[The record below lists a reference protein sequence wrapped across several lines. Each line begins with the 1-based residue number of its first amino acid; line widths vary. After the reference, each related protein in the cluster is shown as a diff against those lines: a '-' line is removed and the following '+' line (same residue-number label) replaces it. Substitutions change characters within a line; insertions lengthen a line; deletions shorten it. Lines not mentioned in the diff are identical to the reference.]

1 MAASS
6 SIITP
11 GTRPVRWDSVF
22 CDIDGTLI
30 STKLK
35 ILPKTLAA
43 IQHLGRN
50 GIPFT
55 IASARGPRSV
65 GLLTAEYDIR
75 AFVIAYSGGQIF
87 DERGHV
93 LWQKGM
99 TRDDAEKI
107 IRFALGTG
115 IDSIWSVFIPGAWIT
130 QDAADR
136 RITEDEEVVRVQAVQ
151 GKMEDIPAETPVFR
165 IVFFTEDKENGDLL
179 VALLKKEFP
188 SFHVTKSWFN
198 MVEVMEG
205 SVTKAEAVVR
215 LCHLLGRQPENAV
228 AFGDNYNDEEMLR
241 AVGHGVLMANGP
253 EDLKKRIQFI
263 TEDNDHEGI
272 ANELQR
278 IGLIP

>member
-43 IQHLGRN
+43 IQYLGRN

-87 DERGHV
+87 DEKGNV

-215 LCHLLGRQPENAV
+215 LCHLLGGQPENAV

-263 TEDNDHEGI
+263 TENNDREGI

>member
-43 IQHLGRN
+43 IQYLGRN

-87 DERGHV
+87 DE
-93 LWQKGM
+93 KGNV
-99 TRDDAEKI
+99 
-107 IRFALGTG
+107 G

-130 QDAADR
+130 QDAADH

-253 EDLKKRIQFI
+253 EDLKKRIPFI

>member
-1 MAASS
+1 
-6 SIITP
+6 
-11 GTRPVRWDSVF
+11 
-22 CDIDGTLI
+22 
-30 STKLK
+30 
-35 ILPKTLAA
+35 
-43 IQHLGRN
+43 
-50 GIPFT
+50 
-55 IASARGPRSV
+55 
-65 GLLTAEYDIR
+65 
-75 AFVIAYSGGQIF
+75 
-87 DERGHV
+87 
-93 LWQKGM
+93 M

-107 IRFALGTG
+107 IRFAPLTG

-136 RITEDEEVVRVQAVQ
+136 RITDDEEVVKVQAVQ
-151 GKMEDIPAETPVFR
+151 GRIEDIPAETPVFR

-188 SFHVTKSWFN
+188 SFH
-198 MVEVMEG
+198 
-205 SVTKAEAVVR
+205 VR

>member
-43 IQHLGRN
+43 IQYLGRN

-87 DERGHV
+87 DEKGNV

-130 QDAADR
+130 QDASDR
-136 RITEDEEVVRVQAVQ
+136 RITDDEEVVKVQAVQ
-151 GKMEDIPAETPVFR
+151 GRIEDIPAETPVFR
-165 IVFFTEDKENGDLL
+165 IVFFTEDKESGDSLAL
-179 VALLKKEFP
+179 LLKKEFP
-188 SFHVTKSWFN
+188 DSHVTKSWFN

-205 SVTKAEAVVR
+205 SVTKAGAVVR
-215 LCHLLGRQPENAV
+215 LCHLLGKKPENAV

-253 EDLKKRIQFI
+253 EDLKKRIPFI

>member
-1 MAASS
+1 MA
-6 SIITP
+6 
-11 GTRPVRWDSVF
+11 GTEFPSRLPLRAVPV
-22 CDIDGTLI
+22 
-30 STKLK
+30 
-35 ILPKTLAA
+35 
-43 IQHLGRN
+43 
-50 GIPFT
+50 
-55 IASARGPRSV
+55 
-65 GLLTAEYDIR
+65 
-75 AFVIAYSGGQIF
+75 F
-87 DERGHV
+87 DEKGNV

-165 IVFFTEDKENGDLL
+165 IVFLNGDLL

-253 EDLKKRIQFI
+253 EDLKKRIPFI

>member
-43 IQHLGRN
+43 IQYLGRN

-87 DERGHV
+87 DEKGNV

-130 QDAADR
+130 QDASDR
-136 RITEDEEVVRVQAVQ
+136 RITDDEEVVKVQAVQ
-151 GKMEDIPAETPVFR
+151 GRIEDIPAETPVFR
-165 IVFFTEDKENGDLL
+165 IVFFTEDKESGDSLAL
-179 VALLKKEFP
+179 LLKKEFP
-188 SFHVTKSWFN
+188 DSHVTKSWFN

-205 SVTKAEAVVR
+205 SVTKAGAVVR
-215 LCHLLGRQPENAV
+215 LCHLLGKKPENAV

>member
-43 IQHLGRN
+43 IQYFGRN

-87 DERGHV
+87 DEKGNV

-107 IRFALGTG
+107 I
-115 IDSIWSVFIPGAWIT
+115 
-130 QDAADR
+130 

>member
-43 IQHLGRN
+43 IQYLCRN

-87 DERGHV
+87 DEKGNV

-107 IRFALGTG
+107 IRFAPLTG

-130 QDAADR
+130 QDAADH

-151 GKMEDIPAETPVFR
+151 GKMEDIPAGTPVFR

-205 SVTKAEAVVR
+205 SVTKAGAVVR
-215 LCHLLGRQPENAV
+215 LCHLLGKKPENAV

-253 EDLKKRIQFI
+253 EDLKKRLQFI
-263 TEDNDHEGI
+263 TENNDREGI

>member
-43 IQHLGRN
+43 LQYLGRN

-65 GLLTAEYDIR
+65 NLLAAEYGIR
-75 AFVIAYSGGQIF
+75 ASVITYSGGQIF

-99 TRDDAEKI
+99 SRDEAARI
-107 IRFALGTG
+107 IRFAPLTG
-115 IDSIWSVFIPGAWIT
+115 IDSIWSVFVPGGWIT
-130 QDAADR
+130 QDASNR
-136 RITEDEEVVRVQAVQ
+136 RITDDEEVVKVQAVQ
-151 GKMEDIPAETPVFR
+151 GRIEDIPAETPVFR
-165 IVFFTEDKENGDLL
+165 IVFFTEDKESGDSLAL
-179 VALLKKEFP
+179 LLKKEFP
-188 SFHVTKSWFN
+188 DSHVTKSWFN

-253 EDLKKRIQFI
+253 EDLKKRIPFI

>member
-11 GTRPVRWDSVF
+11 GTHSVHWDSVF

-30 STKLK
+30 STRLQ
-35 ILPKTLAA
+35 ILPETLAA
-43 IQHLGRN
+43 IQYLGKN

-75 AFVIAYSGGQIF
+75 ASVITYSGGQIF
-87 DERGHV
+87 DEKGNV

-107 IRFALGTG
+107 IRFAPLTG
-115 IDSIWSVFIPGAWIT
+115 IDSIWSVFVPGAWIT
-130 QDAADR
+130 QDASDR
-136 RITEDEEVVRVQAVQ
+136 RITDDEEVVKVQAVQ
-151 GKMEDIPAETPVFR
+151 GRIEDIPAETPVFR
-165 IVFFTEDKENGDLL
+165 IVFFTEDKESGDSLAL
-179 VALLKKEFP
+179 LLKKEFP
-188 SFHVTKSWFN
+188 DSHVTKSWVN

-205 SVTKAEAVVR
+205 SVTKAGAVVR
-215 LCHLLGRQPENAV
+215 LCHLLGKKPENAV

>member
-43 IQHLGRN
+43 IQYLGRN
-50 GIPFT
+50 GISFT

-87 DERGHV
+87 DEKGNV

-107 IRFALGTG
+107 IRFAPLTG

-130 QDAADR
+130 QDAADH

-151 GKMEDIPAETPVFR
+151 GKMEDIPAGTPVFR
-165 IVFFTEDKENGDLL
+165 IVFFTEDKESGDSLAL
-179 VALLKKEFP
+179 LLKKEFP
-188 SFHVTKSWFN
+188 DSHVTKSWFN

-215 LCHLLGRQPENAV
+215 LCHLLGRQPENAI

-263 TEDNDHEGI
+263 AEDNDHEGI

>member
-43 IQHLGRN
+43 IQYLGRN

-87 DERGHV
+87 DEKGNV

-107 IRFALGTG
+107 IRFAPLTG

-130 QDAADR
+130 QDAADH

-151 GKMEDIPAETPVFR
+151 GRIEDIPAETPVFR
-165 IVFFTEDKENGDLL
+165 IVFFTEDKESGDSLAL
-179 VALLKKEFP
+179 LLKKEFP
-188 SFHVTKSWFN
+188 DSHVTKSWFN

-205 SVTKAEAVVR
+205 SVTKAGAVVR
-215 LCHLLGRQPENAV
+215 LCHLLGKKPENAV

-263 TEDNDHEGI
+263 TENNDREGI